1 MYWEKKEKYKIL
13 SVPTKKKIRKTDKEG
28 NEAVE
33 TISYKIKFFEKLW
46 KMWEILKLSQPRGE
60 ETV

>member
-1 MYWEKKEKYKIL
+1 M
-13 SVPTKKKIRKTDKEG
+13 KIRKTDKEG

-33 TISYKIKFFEKLW
+33 TKSYKIKFFEKLW
-46 KMWEILKLSQPRGE
+46 KMWEILKLSQQRGE